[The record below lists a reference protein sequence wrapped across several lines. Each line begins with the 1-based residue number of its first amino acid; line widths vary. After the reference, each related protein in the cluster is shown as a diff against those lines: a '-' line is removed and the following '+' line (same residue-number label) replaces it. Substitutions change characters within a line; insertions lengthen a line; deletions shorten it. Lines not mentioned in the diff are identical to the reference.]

1 MQFLRTAFWVALAVA
16 VALFCKANWITVQ
29 VKLWGD
35 LVADAKLP
43 VLIVTAFIL
52 GALPFWLVAQ
62 ATRWRLGKRLQSTE
76 RALASAIAQSAPP
89 TAPAITTP
97 ATPTTPEIA
106 VP

>member
-43 VLIVTAFIL
+43 VLIVIAFLL
-52 GALPFWLVAQ
+52 GALPFWLVAR

-76 RALASAIAQSAPP
+76 RALATMTAQVAPP
-89 TAPAITTP
+89 APPVVVETPVTSVTP
-97 ATPTTPEIA
+97 AVA
-106 VP
+106 S